1 MPGSK
6 SDWGIGVLAAVLW
19 LSLYGAAVAETGD
32 VAPPS
37 CISENK
43 GGRLYVSPT
52 FVNDHTLFTKTSIQD
67 GMAWRPAL
75 FKSTNGGRFWAEVV
89 VEGDL
94 KYWDGIAFSPDYV
107 RDQTLYLFFDPYLQ
121 RLERSTDGGQNWI
134 RRSPPQLVGQAIL
147 TLGNADM
154 LCLGIGGG
162 PPGDYKQQGLFYSA
176 DGGHTWEHR
185 FVGGIAAVA
194 LSPNYAQDATL
205 MISPVAYHADGGV
218 FKSTDAGRTWQPS
231 RDGLRW
237 GGDGATYQIIFS
249 PDFVH
254 DHTVFCASL
263 WGLYKS
269 TDAGAHWA
277 NADDALHPEHG
288 PSRPS
293 LTVSPRYSQDHT
305 LWANW
310 LFPEAG
316 QARSTD
322 GGATWRH
329 LPTAVTWWTA
339 SEVCSAGS
347 GCRVILFGVSQS
359 GYLKSFDGGD
369 TWQCLEEPDAPP
381 IPLPPAEVPEPA
393 TWLLLAVGTAAFAAH
408 GSRRRERAPT

>member
-1 MPGSK
+1 MTSRK
-6 SDWGIGVLAAVLW
+6 FAWGLCVLVAALW
-19 LSLYGAAVAETGD
+19 LILYGTFSVAFADTTL
-32 VAPPS
+32 PS
-37 CISENK
+37 CDPNN
-43 GGRLYVSPT
+43 GTGWLYISPT
-52 FVNDHTLFTKTSIQD
+52 FVIDRTLF
-67 GMAWRPAL
+67 MR
-75 FKSTNGGRFWAEVV
+75 GRTDDHFV
-89 VEGDL
+89 L
-94 KYWDGIAFSPDYV
+94 
-107 RDQTLYLFFDPYLQ
+107 R
-121 RLERSTDGGQNWI
+121 RSTDGGSSWTKVVHPSGPDIIHGLYFSSQYLQDQTLYAAYGGTG
-134 RRSPPQLVGQAIL
+134 RLDRSTDGGRSWTTLTAPSTSAATVAIMAVYDADTLFLGYGQ
-147 TLGNADM
+147 GQP
-154 LCLGIGGG
+154 GGYTG
-162 PPGDYKQQGLFYSA
+162 QGLFYSA
-176 DGGHTWEHR
+176 DGGRTWEYR

-381 IPLPPAEVPEPA
+381 TPLPPADVPEPA
-393 TWLLLAVGTAAFAAH
+393 TWLLLGSGLAALAGYA
-408 GSRRRERAPT
+408 RRCGQRR